1 MSTLT
6 KLACSLAIL
15 ATFAAAPARAQ
26 FEGAGDQMAQFAP
39 MMEQLAPMM
48 QQFAPMMQMMNR
60 KIGKKRMRQMMRMAG
75 PMMSHMMASGGVDF
89 TRLASMQGMSGMMS
103 MMGER
108 PIRHARRRH
117 R

>member
-6 KLACSLAIL
+6 KLACSLAVL
-15 ATFAAAPARAQ
+15 ATFAATPARAQ

-48 QQFAPMMQMMNR
+48 QMMTS
-60 KIGKKRMRQMMRMAG
+60 KIGKRRMNQMMRMVG
-75 PMMSHMMASGGVDF
+75 PMMGRMMAQGGGDF
-89 TRLASMQGMSGMMS
+89 TSLASMPGIEGMMS
-103 MMGER
+103 MMGDR
-108 PIRHARRRH
+108 PTRQARRRH

>member
-15 ATFAAAPARAQ
+15 ATFASAPARAQ

-39 MMEQLAPMM
+39 MIEQLAPMM
-48 QQFAPMMQMMNR
+48 QMMKG
-60 KIGKKRMRQMMRMAG
+60 KIGKKRMAQMMRMVG
-75 PMMSHMMASGGVDF
+75 PMMSRMMARGGDDV
-89 TRLASMQGMSGMMS
+89 TSLANMPGMEGMMS
-103 MMGER
+103 MMGDR
-108 PIRHARRRH
+108 PTRLARRRH

>member
-15 ATFAAAPARAQ
+15 ATFAATPARAQ

-48 QQFAPMMQMMNR
+48 QMMTS
-60 KIGKKRMRQMMRMAG
+60 KIGKRRMNQMMRTVG
-75 PMMSHMMASGGVDF
+75 PMMGRMMAQGGGDF
-89 TRLASMQGMSGMMS
+89 ASLASMPGMMS
-103 MMGER
+103 MKGDR
-108 PIRHARRRH
+108 PTRQARRRH